1 MNFIHVVTTLPRLVD
16 DAPAAR
22 LRVMPAVVLT
32 GARQTGK
39 STLVE
44 KLVPGDRLY
53 RSLDDFD
60 VRDAVRRDP
69 EALLGG
75 DDPLTLDEVQ
85 REPGL
90 LTAVKR
96 AIDRDRRPGRF
107 LLTGSA
113 NLLLMRQV
121 SESLAGR
128 ASYLTLW
135 PMTRCEQLGLARA
148 GRWDD
153 LLATPDG
160 QWRDLL
166 AAADAAEDDWQAL
179 ALRGGFPTPA
189 LELKTPADR
198 AIWFDGYVRTYLER
212 DLQDLASISALPDF
226 RRLLQAACLRVGQ
239 LLNQTELGRDVGL
252 PQPTVHRWLNLLET
266 SYLLVR
272 LPAYSVNRTKRL
284 VNSPRMFWG
293 DTGVALHLGSSAPAG
308 AHLENLVLNDL
319 LAWRDAR
326 VDRVELAYWR
336 TTIGEEVDFVIE
348 AGGKLLPIQ
357 VKATSKPRLGDCAHL
372 RTFRQEYGRKA
383 RAGSCC
389 TPGTRSSGSLPT
401 CWRYRGGGYCDEVL
415 RGRRASGPAGTPAS
429 DPARS
434 GEREFHGVP
443 SAHAIPL
450 AIPAAQSMARRGCRA
465 IASRSAGGHAPALQ
479 RGAAHTVPKSSRANP
494 LLLSGAAAGCACARL
509 VPTIVHSHPE
519 CAYLPMQDIENGRK
533 PSWMLGF

>member
-1 MNFIHVVTTLPRLVD
+1 MNIIHAVKTLPRLVD
-16 DAPAAR
+16 DALAAR

-44 KLVPGDRLY
+44 QLVQGDRRY
-53 RSLDDFD
+53 RTLDDFD
-60 VRDAVRRDP
+60 VLDAARRDP

-90 LTAVKR
+90 MSAVKR
-96 AIDRDRRPGRF
+96 AIDRDRRAGRF

-135 PMTRCEQLGLARA
+135 PMTRREQLGLGRA
-148 GRWDD
+148 GRWDS
-153 LLATPDG
+153 LLATPDA

-166 AAADAAEDDWQAL
+166 AAGDDPEDDWRAL

-189 LELKTPADR
+189 LELTTPADR

-226 RRLLQAACLRVGQ
+226 RRLMQATCLRVGQ
-239 LLNQTELGRDVGL
+239 ILNQTELGRDIGL

-272 LPAYSVNRTKRL
+272 LPAYAVNRTKRL
-284 VNSPRMFWG
+284 VKSPKIFWG
-293 DTGVALHLGSSAPAG
+293 DSGVALHLGGSSPAG
-308 AHLENLVLNDL
+308 AHLENLVLHDL

-326 VDRVELAYWR
+326 VDRAELTYWR

-348 AGGKLLPIQ
+348 SGGMLLPVE
-357 VKATSKPRLGDCAHL
+357 VKATAKPSIGDCTHL
-372 RTFRQEYGRKA
+372 RTFRQEYGQKA
-383 RAGSCC
+383 RAG
-389 TPGTRSSGSLPT
+389 
-401 CWRYRGGGYCDEVL
+401 
-415 RGRRASGPAGTPAS
+415 
-429 DPARS
+429 
-434 GEREFHGVP
+434 
-443 SAHAIPL
+443 
-450 AIPAAQSMARRGCRA
+450 
-465 IASRSAGGHAPALQ
+465 
-479 RGAAHTVPKSSRANP
+479 
-494 LLLSGAAAGCACARL
+494 LLLHTGHKTEWLTPDVLA
-509 VPTIVHSHPE
+509 VPWWRV
-519 CAYLPMQDIENGRK
+519 L
-533 PSWMLGF
+533 